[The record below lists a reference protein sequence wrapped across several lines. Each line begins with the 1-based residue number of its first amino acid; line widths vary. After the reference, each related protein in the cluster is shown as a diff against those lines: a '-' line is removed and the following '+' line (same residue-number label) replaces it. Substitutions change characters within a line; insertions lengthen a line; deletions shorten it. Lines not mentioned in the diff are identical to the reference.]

1 MFDRSHEVSAS
12 TTSSSIST
20 IRTPLDL
27 QDAFDEACHAPRAL
41 SALIKTARLSH
52 FDPGECRDGSLADH
66 IAQDLQWGLSKLID
80 LCIDSQARIVDSY
93 VARYQDSD
101 EHLLKKVNATLKQVK
116 AGWYGNDQVK
126 MKMEL
131 TTALACTSIV
141 AQRGDMLAGHAME
154 LEGRIKALLK
164 EKQPANGGKNQPA
177 APPDQ
182 QGQGVAA

>member
-1 MFDRSHEVSAS
+1 MFDRSQEVSAS
-12 TTSSSIST
+12 TTSSSIPT

-41 SALIKTARLSH
+41 SALIKTARLSY

-80 LCIDSQARIVDSY
+80 LCIDEQARIVAGY
-93 VARYQDSD
+93 VDRYQDSD
-101 EHLLKKVNATLKQVK
+101 EHLLRKVTATLEQIKT
-116 AGWYGNDQVK
+116 GWYGNDQVK
-126 MKMEL
+126 MEL
-131 TTALACTSIV
+131 TRALACTAIV
-141 AQRGDMLAGHAME
+141 AQRGDMLSSHAME

-164 EKQPANGGKNQPA
+164 EKQPANGGKKQPT

>member
-1 MFDRSHEVSAS
+1 MIDRSQAVTAS
-12 TTSSSIST
+12 PTSSSIPA
-20 IRTPLDL
+20 IHTPFDL

-52 FDPGECRDGSLADH
+52 FDPGECREGSLADH

-80 LCIDSQARIVDSY
+80 LCIDNQARIIDSY

-101 EHLLKKVNATLKQVK
+101 ERLLRGVNATLEQIK
-116 AGWYGNDQVK
+116 AGWYGDDQVK
-126 MKMEL
+126 MEL
-131 TTALACTSIV
+131 TRAMACTTIV
-141 AQRGDMLAGHAME
+141 AQRGDMLAGYALE
-154 LEGRIKALLK
+154 LNGRIKALLN
-164 EKQPANGGKNQPA
+164 EKQPASGGKKQPA